1 MIMTID
7 PFWRFIVGTIV
18 TFAIGVSQGTVVLS
32 NAIPDPWIKPVVAWC
47 GILAFLGSALTT
59 ALTGLGMTT
68 QNRIASAAAVPE
80 VKSIVT
86 TQVVADAS
94 PSRKVVSTP

>member
-1 MIMTID
+1 MTID
-7 PFWRFIVGTIV
+7 PYWRFLVGVVV
-18 TFAIGVSQGTVVLS
+18 TFAIGVSQGAVVLT

-47 GILAFLGSALTT
+47 GIFAFLGSAATT

-68 QNRIASAAAVPE
+68 QNRIASAAASPE

-86 TQVVADAS
+86 TPAVADAS
-94 PSRKVVSTP
+94 PSNKVVSKP